1 MFVFKAAVV
10 GAGTMGG
17 EIAQAIAASDIPV
30 VLKDIDQKFV
40 DAGLEKAREV
50 TRGQLDRLVKKEK
63 LTQDQADA
71 RLEEV
76 IGLIDGTTSYE
87 AFGDVDFVIEAAPER
102 MEIKQAVFAELDE
115 VTPGHAILASNTSSL
130 SISEMGEATL
140 RPDKAVGFHFFYPA
154 SVMPLV
160 EIVEG
165 DETDPDT
172 VVAAY
177 NFAQAIRKQPI
188 TCGEVPGFVVN
199 RILNSAVGEIWR
211 AQEEQ
216 GLSIKLIDE
225 AITAANVAPMGP
237 FFLGDLLGLDTI
249 LHVAEHLREAYGDS
263 FYVHEGMRQ
272 LVADGHLGAKSGGDG
287 FYKDGEPRLSG
298 DAEPDGEALA
308 ELLKLKALVEA
319 CLLLEEGVCTVREI
333 DLGMMAGAGMDP
345 RRGIFPPFMGADLA
359 GLDETLEKLERAQ
372 TDQGDRFAPPRI
384 LKRLVAQGRHGQ
396 KSGQGFYAYP
406 RPDDGEQVE
415 TVKLETRGDVAVAWL
430 VNPPMNAISPQVIKD
445 LGSVWERVKGSDEV
459 GAMVIASSNP
469 VVFSAGADIK
479 AFTSMDEEGG
489 RELIDGGHALLREL
503 GQNRVSTVAAVNS
516 LAFGGGCELA
526 MACDFRIAAESAV
539 FGQPEIK
546 LGIIPGFG
554 GTQRLP
560 RLVGTEKALEMN
572 LIGDAI
578 SAGEAEAYGLANRV
592 VPDHELFD
600 TAFAW
605 ARKLAGQAPIAVEA
619 AKRASDDPDL
629 DEGIEN
635 EKTGFEKAFRSED
648 ASEGI
653 SAFLG
658 KRSAKWRGR

>member
-40 DAGLEKAREV
+40 DHGLEKAREV
-50 TRGQLDRLVKKEK
+50 TKGQLDRLVKKEK
-63 LTQDQADA
+63 LTQEQADT
-71 RLEEV
+71 RLEQV
-76 IGLIDGTTSYE
+76 LGLIEGTTSYDS
-87 AFGDVDFVIEAAPER
+87 FGDVDFVIEAAPEK
-102 MEIKQAVFAELDE
+102 MEIKQRVFAELDE

-140 RPDKAVGFHFFYPA
+140 RPEKVVGFHFFYPA

-160 EIVEG
+160 EVIEG
-165 DETDPDT
+165 ADTDPEVT
-172 VVAAY
+172 QTAY
-177 NFAQAIRKQPI
+177 NFAQTIKKQPI

-216 GLSIKLIDE
+216 GLSIKKIDE
-225 AITAANVAPMGP
+225 AVAAANVAPMGP
-237 FFLGDLLGLDTI
+237 FFLVDLLGLDTVM
-249 LHVAEHLREAYGDS
+249 HVAEHLQESYGDS
-263 FYVHEGMRQ
+263 FYVHKGMQQ
-272 LVADGHLGAKSGGDG
+272 LVADGKLGAKSGGSG
-287 FYKDGEPRLSG
+287 FYENGEPQIEG
-298 DAEPDGEALA
+298 DADPDGEALA
-308 ELLKLKALVEA
+308 ELMKLKAIVEA
-319 CLLLEEGVCTVREI
+319 CLVLQEGVCTVRDT

-345 RRGIFPPFMGADLA
+345 RRGIMPPFMGADML
-359 GLDETLEKLERAQ
+359 GLDVVLEKLERAQ
-372 TDQGDRFAPPRI
+372 EEHGERFAPPTV
-384 LKRLVAQGRHGQ
+384 LKRLVAQGRLGQ
-396 KSGQGFYAYP
+396 KAGQGFYAYP
-406 RPDDGEQVE
+406 QADEGEQTE
-415 TVKLETRGDVAVAWL
+415 TVKLETRGEVAIAWL
-430 VNPPMNAISPQVIKD
+430 ANPPMNAISPQVIKD
-445 LGSVWERVKGSDEV
+445 LAAVWEKVTGSGDY

-479 AFTSMDEEGG
+479 AFTQMDEAGG
-489 RELIDGGHALLREL
+489 KELIDSGHALLRDL
-503 GQNRVSTVAAVNS
+503 GRNRVSTVAAVNS

-526 MACDFRIAAESAV
+526 MACDFRIAAYSAV
-539 FGQPEIK
+539 FGQPEVK

-560 RLVGTEKALEMN
+560 RLVGASKALEMN

-578 SAGEAEAYGLANRV
+578 SSGEAEAYGLVSRI

-600 TAFAW
+600 TALAW
-605 ARKLAGQAPIAVEA
+605 ARKLAGQAPVAVEQV
-619 AKRASDDPDL
+619 KQASTDPDL

-635 EKTGFEKAFRSED
+635 EKAAFASAFQSED
-648 ASEGI
+648 AKEGI

-658 KRSAKWRGR
+658 KRSARWQGK